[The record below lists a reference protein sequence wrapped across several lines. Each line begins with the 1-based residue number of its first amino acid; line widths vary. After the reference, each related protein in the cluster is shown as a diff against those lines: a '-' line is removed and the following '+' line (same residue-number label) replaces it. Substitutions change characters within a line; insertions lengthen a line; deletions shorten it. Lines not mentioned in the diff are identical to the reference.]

1 MKKKPKGSFV
11 PQERNET
18 ARKEIVSFL
27 KEQTLSVKEI
37 SGYVRIPE
45 KEVYAHLDH
54 IKKSIA
60 RDKLKL
66 VVEPATCK
74 KCGFVFKKRERFS
87 KPGKCPLCHNEAIE
101 ELLYSIR

>member
-1 MKKKPKGSFV
+1 MKKKPKEPFV
-11 PQERNET
+11 PPERNET

-27 KEQTLSVKEI
+27 KEQTLSVRDI

-45 KEVYAHLDH
+45 KEVYAHLNH

-66 VVEPATCK
+66 IVDPATCK
-74 KCGFVFKKRERFS
+74 KCGFVFKKRERLS
-87 KPGKCPLCHNEAIE
+87 KPGKCPLCHHEAIE
-101 ELLYSIR
+101 EPLYSIR